1 MNSSNHFIDW
11 EQLEEQEKVAARQS
25 KSNGRPWGG
34 ARQGAGRPRKRV
46 TPLEGLTI
54 VVKLNNIQN
63 ISLREM
69 GDGDLNAGVQR
80 LIDKY
85 L

>member
-1 MNSSNHFIDW
+1 MSHFINW
-11 EQLEEQEKVAARQS
+11 EELEILEKEAKRAS

-34 ARQGAGRPRKRV
+34 ARQGAGRPKKRV
-46 TPLEGLTI
+46 DQLT
-54 VVKLNNIQN
+54 VGVKLNNIQTL
-63 ISLREM
+63 SLREL
-69 GDGDLNAGVQR
+69 GDGDIQLGVQR

>member
-1 MNSSNHFIDW
+1 MSSSNHFINWD
-11 EQLEEQEKVAARQS
+11 ELEVLEKEAKRAS
-25 KSNGRPWGG
+25 KSNGKPWGG

-46 TPLEGLTI
+46 EGLT
-54 VVKLNNIQN
+54 VGVKLNNIQTL
-63 ISLREM
+63 SLREL
-69 GDGDLNAGVQR
+69 GDGDIQLGVQR

>member
-1 MNSSNHFIDW
+1 MSSSNHFINW
-11 EQLEEQEKVAARQS
+11 EELEVKEKEAARQS
-25 KSNGRPWGG
+25 RSNGRPWGG
-34 ARQGAGRPRKRV
+34 ARKGAGRPRKRV

-69 GDGDLNAGVQR
+69 GDGDLNLGVQR

>member
-1 MNSSNHFIDW
+1 MNHFVNW
-11 EQLEEQEKVAARQS
+11 SELENLEREAKRLS
-25 KSNGRPWGG
+25 KNNTNSWGG
-34 ARQGAGRPRKRV
+34 ARKGAGRPRKRV

-54 VVKLNNIQN
+54 VVRLNNIQN

-69 GDGDLNAGVQR
+69 GNGDLSTGVQK
-80 LIDKY
+80 LIDQY

>member
-1 MNSSNHFIDW
+1 MNHFVNW
-11 EQLEEQEKVAARQS
+11 QELEILEKEAKRLS
-25 KSNGRPWGG
+25 KSNGKPWGG
-34 ARQGAGRPRKRV
+34 ARKGAGRPRKRV

-69 GDGDLNAGVQR
+69 GNGDLSAGVQK
-80 LIDKY
+80 LIDQY

>member
-1 MNSSNHFIDW
+1 MNHFVNW
-11 EQLEEQEKVAARQS
+11 VELENLEKEAKRLS
-25 KSNGRPWGG
+25 KSNGKPWGG

-69 GDGDLNAGVQR
+69 GNGDLSAGVQK
-80 LIDKY
+80 LIDQY

>member
-1 MNSSNHFIDW
+1 MNHFVNW
-11 EQLEEQEKVAARQS
+11 SELENLEKEAKRLS
-25 KSNGRPWGG
+25 KSNGKPWGG

-69 GDGDLNAGVQR
+69 GNGDLSAGVQK
-80 LIDKY
+80 LIDQY